1 MSKKQ
6 SKSRLV
12 LWIILGALLV
22 TLIGGSAYGWF
33 CWYVP
38 YRDAQNTMP
47 ADGIMTLQEQ
57 SDGSLLLTWP
67 EGTNT
72 DSYTLDVLTAQ
83 GQSLYNY
90 ATNGCSCVL
99 PASLP
104 QDVELTLQ
112 VASHALWRDR
122 VRPGD
127 AVLTVKT
134 LLSPPRA
141 TNVVWTADPDTD
153 KVSIHFD
160 SRKDTYYHMYLSYS
174 SEPVLVEQLQEGQT
188 TLAFGEGTNHPLP
201 GFNGSYTVWF
211 DAVRETP
218 GLTFYGMMTK
228 NAKLVREDFLGTV
241 LTLKNNDLGNNAWQ
255 LFWNETKGDRYEV
268 QKWNGEDWDT
278 IATVD
283 NEAELT
289 YHTGHLPKFKEFSF
303 RVIAVGGQAENIHSE
318 PLNVKTGAAV
328 VYCTAWPQQELEV
341 YADETRTKVLGK
353 MDAAKAF
360 CVLEEKEGLFGLR
373 YGDTIGYVDSN
384 YCMINLPEY
393 MEDLCAYNIVNSHH
407 SIYMVHDYEIPE
419 VTDTVIKGYEYVEL
433 SKDHYLVPYLYP
445 SAKKLLN
452 AAESARSLGYV
463 LMIYDS
469 YRPRKATNSI
479 YDLTLKIL
487 GDPIPEW
494 TFKEKQERIKQG
506 LPVEPTEP
514 PATEPP
520 TTEATETTEGT
531 GPSIAPVETVPP
543 TTEEIITYEKLMT
556 DNGRYGLANFLA
568 QGYSNHNL
576 GVALDL
582 TMVNIYSGEEV
593 EMQSAIHDLSWYSE
607 QKKNNDGAK
616 KLRSIMEGAGFG
628 TLTSE
633 WWHFQDNEAKNGL
646 KLIALQQGVNPQCWM
661 ADDNGWRYRDI
672 YGQYYVNCEK
682 TIDGVTYTFD
692 GNGYATEN

>member
-12 LWIILGALLV
+12 LWIILGVLV
-22 TLIGGSAYGWF
+22 CALIGGGAYGWF
-33 CWYVP
+33 GWYAP

-57 SDGSLLLTWP
+57 DDGSLLLTWP
-67 EGTNT
+67 AGTNT
-72 DSYTLDVLTAQ
+72 DSYTLDVLTSQ

-90 ATNGCSCVL
+90 VTNGCSCVL

-104 QDVELTLQ
+104 QDAELTLQ
-112 VASHALWRDR
+112 VASSAAWRDR

-127 AVLTVKT
+127 AVLAVKT

-141 TNVVWTADPDTD
+141 TNVVWSADPDTD
-153 KVSIHFD
+153 TVSIHFD

-188 TLAFGEGTNHPLP
+188 ALAFGEGTNHPLP

-218 GLTFYGMMTK
+218 GLTYYGTMTK
-228 NAKLVREDFLGTV
+228 SAKLCREDFLGTV

-255 LFWNETKGDRYEV
+255 LFWNETKGDHYEV
-268 QKWNGEDWDT
+268 QQLDGETWQT

-289 YHTGHLPKFKEFSF
+289 YHTGHLAKFREFSF
-303 RVIAVGGQAENIHSE
+303 RVIAVGGQAENIQSE
-318 PLNVKTGAAV
+318 PLEVETGASV

-341 YADETRTKVLGK
+341 YADETRQKVLGK
-353 MDAAKAF
+353 VEAAKAF
-360 CVLEEKEGLFGLR
+360 CVLEEKEGLFGIR
-373 YGDTIGYVDSN
+373 YGDKVGYIDSN

-393 MEDLCAYNIVNSHH
+393 MDDRCFYDITNSYH

-433 SKDHYLVPYLYP
+433 AKDKYLVPLLYP
-445 SAKKLLN
+445 AARKLLD
-452 AAESARSLGYV
+452 AANSAREQGYV
-463 LMIYDS
+463 LKIYDS

-487 GDPIPEW
+487 DDPIPEW
-494 TFKEKQERIKQG
+494 TFAEKKKRIEQG

-514 PATEPP
+514 PTTELP
-520 TTEATETTEGT
+520 TTEATEATEGT
-531 GPSIAPVETVPP
+531 GPAIAPVETVPP

-582 TMVNIYSGEEV
+582 TIVSLYSGEEV
-593 EMQSAIHDLSWYSE
+593 KMQTAIHDLSWYSE
-607 QKKNNDGAK
+607 LKKNNEAAK
-616 KLRSIMEGAGFG
+616 ILQSIMVGAGFG
-628 TLTSE
+628 TLKSE
-633 WWHFQDNEAKNGL
+633 WWHFQDNDAKNSL
-646 KLIALQQGVNPQCWM
+646 ELIALQQGVNPQCWM

-692 GNGYATEN
+692 ENGYATEN

>member
-6 SKSRLV
+6 SKARLV
-12 LWIILGALLV
+12 LWIVLGVLVCALL
-22 TLIGGSAYGWF
+22 GGGAYGWF
-33 CWYVP
+33 GWYVP

-57 SDGSLLLTWP
+57 DDGSLLLTWP
-67 EGTNT
+67 AGTNT
-72 DSYTLDVLTAQ
+72 DSYTLDVLTGQ

-90 ATNGCSCVL
+90 VTNGCSCVL

-104 QDVELTLQ
+104 QDAELTLQ
-112 VASHALWRDR
+112 VASTATWRDR

-127 AVLTVKT
+127 AALSVKT

-141 TNVVWTADPDTD
+141 TNVVWSADPDTD
-153 KVSIHFD
+153 TVSIHFD

-174 SEPVLVEQLQEGQT
+174 SQPVLVEQLQEGQT
-188 TLAFGEGTNHPLP
+188 SLAFGEGTNHPLP

-218 GLTFYGMMTK
+218 GLTYYGTMTK
-228 NAKLVREDFLGTV
+228 SAKLCREDFLGTV

-268 QKWNGEDWDT
+268 QQLDGETWQT

-289 YHTGHLPKFKEFSF
+289 YHTGHLAKFKAFSF
-303 RVIAVGGQAENIHSE
+303 RVIAVGGQAENIQSE
-318 PLNVKTGAAV
+318 PLEVETGASV

-341 YADETRTKVLGK
+341 YADETRQKVLGK
-353 MDAAKAF
+353 VEAAKAF
-360 CVLEEKEGLFGLR
+360 CVLEEKEGLFGIR
-373 YGDTIGYVDSN
+373 YGDKVGYIDSN

-393 MEDLCAYNIVNSHH
+393 MDDRCVYDITNSYH

-433 SKDHYLVPYLYP
+433 AKDKYLVPLLYP
-445 SAKKLLN
+445 AAKKLLD
-452 AAESARSLGYV
+452 AANSAREQGYV
-463 LMIYDS
+463 LKIYDS

-494 TFKEKQERIKQG
+494 TFAKKQERIKQG

-514 PATEPP
+514 PATEAPS
-520 TTEATETTEGT
+520 TEATETTEGT
-531 GPSIAPVETVPP
+531 GPAITPVQTVPP

-582 TMVNIYSGEEV
+582 TIVSLYSGEEV
-593 EMQSAIHDLSWYSE
+593 EMQTAIHDLSWYSE
-607 QKKNNDGAK
+607 LKKNNDAAK
-616 KLRSIMEGAGFG
+616 TLQNIMVGAGFG
-628 TLTSE
+628 TLKSE
-633 WWHFQDNEAKNGL
+633 WWHFQDNDAKNSL
-646 KLIALQQGVNPQCWM
+646 ELIALQQGVNPQCWM

-682 TIDGVTYTFD
+682 TIDGVSYTFD
-692 GNGYATEN
+692 ENGYVTE